1 MEKKDKSY
9 QKLTDKY
16 APPSPKL
23 KNSILAF
30 LYGGA
35 ICTVGQAV
43 MDIISRYADK
53 EAAGNWTSI
62 IMVFLGALLTGL
74 GFYEKMA
81 KYAGAGTLVPITGFA
96 NSIASPAIEFKSE
109 GLVLGM
115 GAKMFVIAG
124 PVLVYGISASVI
136 CGIILQI
143 LSFFGIKP
151 L

>member
-23 KNSILAF
+23 KNSLLAF

-43 MDIISRYADK
+43 MDIIGRYADK

-62 IMVFLGALLTGL
+62 IMVFFGALLTGL
-74 GFYEKMA
+74 GFYEKIA

-96 NSIASPAIEFKSE
+96 NSVVSPEKKYKTE
-109 GLVLGM
+109 GMITGV
-115 GAKMFVIAG
+115 ATKMFIIAG
-124 PVLVYGISASVI
+124 PVIVYGVVTSAL
-136 CGIILQI
+136 CGLIKWI
-143 LSFFGIKP
+143 FGVV
-151 L
+151 